1 MDMPVELIVGLGNPG
16 PAYERTRHNV
26 GAELVLNLANSHSAQ
41 FKHETKFFGDTT
53 KISLDGKSIRLLIP
67 STFMNL
73 SGKSIGALAGFYQIP
88 IECILVVHDELDL
101 NPGVAR
107 FKKGGGH
114 GGHNGLRDTIK
125 CLGNNR
131 DFARLRIGI
140 GHPGDAGQVVDYVLK
155 KATPS
160 EQELIN
166 ISIDDSMRA
175 LPLALS
181 GQWERAMTKL
191 HSTD

>member
-1 MDMPVELIVGLGNPG
+1 MYRLCIIGLGNPG
-16 PAYERTRHNV
+16 TKYNDTRHNI
-26 GAELVLNLANSHSAQ
+26 GKDWLI
-41 FKHETKFFGDTT
+41 
-53 KISLDGKSIRLLIP
+53 KISSIFFKKFNTKVKLQAEIAESHDGKILWSIPKNYMNESGATISKILK
-67 STFMNL
+67 STNL
-73 SGKSIGALAGFYQIP
+73 ELSRIMVI
-88 IECILVVHDELDL
+88 HDDLDL
-101 NPGVAR
+101 NIGEVR
-107 FKKGGGH
+107 LKIGGGH

-125 CLGNNR
+125 CLGNNS

-140 GHPGDAGQVVDYVLK
+140 GHPGNARQVVDYVLK
-155 KATPS
+155 KAPPS

-166 ISIDDSMRA
+166 ISIDNSMRA

>member
-1 MDMPVELIVGLGNPG
+1 MPVELIVGLGNPG
-16 PAYERTRHNV
+16 SAYQRTRHNV

-53 KISLDGKSIRLLIP
+53 KITLDGKSIRLLIP
-67 STFMNL
+67 RTFMNL

-140 GHPGDAGQVVDYVLK
+140 GHPGNAGQVVDYVLK
-155 KATPS
+155 ISSPS

-175 LPLALS
+175 LPLLLS
-181 GQWERAMTKL
+181 GQWERAMTML
-191 HSTD
+191 HSSD

>member
-1 MDMPVELIVGLGNPG
+1 MPVELIVGLGNPG
-16 PAYERTRHNV
+16 PAHEWTRHNV

-41 FKHETKFFGDTT
+41 FKHETKFFGHTT
-53 KISLDGKSIRLLIP
+53 KISLNGKSIRLLIP

-140 GHPGDAGQVVDYVLK
+140 GHPGNAGQVINYVLK

-166 ISIDDSMRA
+166 ISIDNSMRA

-181 GQWERAMTKL
+181 GQWEKAMTKL